1 MNTTVW
7 KYCVDYGQFQLDL
20 PIDSEILS
28 LQMQD
33 GRPKLWVFVRP
44 HNRTVTRYFQMLM
57 TGSHNAPISRRYIGT
72 VLDGLLVWH
81 LFETLPP
88 ITNSDPFTNKN
99 EFVGWPGDGSGL
111 DDLADYNQNEAN
123 DYQNE

>member
-7 KYCVDYGQFQLDL
+7 KYIVDFGRFQLDL
-20 PIDSEILS
+20 PVDAEILT

-33 GRPKLWVFVRP
+33 GRPRLWVLVQP
-44 HNRTVTRYFQMLM
+44 HNRNETRHFQMLT

-72 VLDGLLVWH
+72 VQDGLYVWH

-88 ITNSDPFTNKN
+88 NPITAALIREDEIHET
-99 EFVGWPGDGSGL
+99 
-111 DDLADYNQNEAN
+111 
-123 DYQNE
+123 